1 MESDAPRKLIA
12 RVLGA
17 ASRQQVAD
25 AMTERIAADLPDLRA
40 DEAIFG
46 SLAASVE
53 ANVENVTHAVVLD
66 VPVQRIEVPLAA
78 LEYPRRVAQR
88 GMAATSLVRAYYLG
102 QQTMI
107 DLIGEA
113 LDADPEA
120 GQELREA
127 ALRWVVGWSFDY
139 NDVVTRRVLDEY
151 EAERAAWVDARS
163 GARTVRVLEVLE
175 GEVPSVAA
183 ASASIRYPL
192 RANHIG
198 MVVWYS
204 EGVDEVERIERF
216 LRELGAAAGAA
227 APPLTVAVDRL
238 TAWAWLPVDDGEAAI
253 VAARAFAAADPD
265 APRVVFGPPRGGV
278 EGFRATNRAAREVRR
293 VADATDARLL
303 VATDPGVGLAALVA
317 HDVGAARAWA
327 DGVLGDLTGGS
338 AADERLRSTLEIFL
352 RTGGSFKA
360 TAEQQL
366 LHANSVKYRVR
377 RAVARRGREIGDD
390 RLDVEVALAVRR
402 IFGTQAP
409 GNPAGKAAD
418 AGH

>member
-1 MESDAPRKLIA
+1 MEPDAPRRLIA
-12 RVLGA
+12 RLLSA
-17 ASRQQVAD
+17 ASRRAVSD

-40 DEAIFG
+40 DDAILG
-46 SLAASVE
+46 ALAASVE
-53 ANVENVTHAVVLD
+53 ANVENVTHAIVLD
-66 VPVQRIEVPLAA
+66 VPVERVEVPLAA

-107 DLIGEA
+107 ALIGDA
-113 LDADPEA
+113 LDAEA
-120 GQELREA
+120 GVEQDLREA
-127 ALRWVVGWSFDY
+127 AMRWLVGWSFDY

-151 EAERAAWVDARS
+151 ETERAAWVDARS
-163 GARTVRVLEVLE
+163 GARTVRVLEVLD

-192 RANHIG
+192 RATHIG
-198 MVVWYS
+198 MVVWYA

-216 LRELGAAAGAA
+216 LRELGAAIGTA
-227 APPLTVAVDRL
+227 APPLSVAVDRL
-238 TAWAWLPVDDGEAAI
+238 TAWAWLPVADGDAA
-253 VAARAFAAADPD
+253 VADARDFAAADSE
-265 APRVVFGPPRGGV
+265 APRVVFGPPREGL

-317 HDVGAARAWA
+317 HDVAAARAWA
-327 DGVLGDLTGGS
+327 DGVLGELTGVS

-402 IFGTQAP
+402 IFG
-409 GNPAGKAAD
+409 AG
-418 AGH
+418 

>member
-1 MESDAPRKLIA
+1 MDPDARRALVA
-12 RVLGA
+12 RVLSA
-17 ASRQQVAD
+17 APRREVAE

-40 DEAIFG
+40 DDAIFG
-46 SLAASVE
+46 ALAASVE
-53 ANVENVTHAVVLD
+53 ANVENVTHAIALD
-66 VPVQRIEVPLAA
+66 VPVERIEVPLAA

-102 QQTMI
+102 QQTI
-107 DLIGEA
+107 VALIGEA
-113 LDADPEA
+113 LDAETEA
-120 GQELREA
+120 PRELREA
-127 ALRWVVGWSFDY
+127 AVRWLVDWSFDY

-175 GEVPSVAA
+175 GDVPNVAA

-192 RANHIG
+192 RGNHIG
-198 MVVWYS
+198 LVAWYA

-216 LRELGAAAGAA
+216 LRELGAAVAA
-227 APPLTVAVDRL
+227 TAPPLSVAVDRL
-238 TAWAWLPVDDGEAAI
+238 TAWAWVPVADGAES
-253 VAARAFAAADPD
+253 VAAARDFIAADPD
-265 APRVVFGPPRGGV
+265 APRVVLGPPQEGL
-278 EGFRATNRAAREVRR
+278 EGFRSTNRSAREARR
-293 VADATDARLL
+293 VAEATDARLL

-317 HDVGAARAWA
+317 QDVGAARAWA
-327 DGVLGDLTGGS
+327 DGVLGELAGES

-360 TAEQQL
+360 TAELQTM
-366 LHANSVKYRVR
+366 HANSVKYRVR
-377 RAVARRGREIGDD
+377 RAVLRRGREIGDD

-402 IFGTQAP
+402 IFGPRAP
-409 GNPAGKAAD
+409 GHPARKASD

>member
-1 MESDAPRKLIA
+1 MEPDAPRSLIA

-17 ASRQQVAD
+17 APRRAVSD

-40 DEAIFG
+40 DDAIFG
-46 SLAASVE
+46 ALAASVE

-66 VPVQRIEVPLAA
+66 VPVERIEVPLAA

-107 DLIGEA
+107 GLIGEA

-120 GQELREA
+120 GQDLREA
-127 ALRWVVGWSFDY
+127 AMRWLVGWSFDY
-139 NDVVTRRVLDEY
+139 NDIVTRRVLDEY
-151 EAERAAWVDARS
+151 ETERAAWVDARS

-192 RANHIG
+192 RAMHIG
-198 MVVWYS
+198 MVVWYA

-216 LRELGAAAGAA
+216 LRDLCAAIGTA
-227 APPLTVAVDRL
+227 APPLSMAVDRL
-238 TAWAWLPVDDGEAAI
+238 TAWAWLPVVDGDAA
-253 VAARAFAAADPD
+253 VAAARAFAAADSE
-265 APRVVFGPPRGGV
+265 APRVVLGPPREGLV
-278 EGFRATNRAAREVRR
+278 GFRATNRAAREVRR
-293 VADATDARLL
+293 VSDATDARLL

-317 HDVGAARAWA
+317 HDVAAARGWA
-327 DGVLGDLTGGS
+327 DGVLGALTGES

-377 RAVARRGREIGDD
+377 RAVQRRGRPIDDD

-402 IFGTQAP
+402 IFGP
-409 GNPAGKAAD
+409 G
-418 AGH
+418 

>member
-1 MESDAPRKLIA
+1 MDPDAPRRLIA

-17 ASRQQVAD
+17 ASRRAVSD

-40 DEAIFG
+40 DDAIFG

-107 DLIGEA
+107 ALIG
-113 LDADPEA
+113 DAVDAEA
-120 GQELREA
+120 GVEQDLREA
-127 ALRWVVGWSFDY
+127 AMRWLVGWSFDY

-151 EAERAAWVDARS
+151 ETERAAWVDARS
-163 GARTVRVLEVLE
+163 GARTVRVFEVLD

-192 RANHIG
+192 RATHIG

-238 TAWAWLPVDDGEAAI
+238 TAWAWLPVADGDAAI
-253 VAARAFAAADPD
+253 AAARAYAATDPD
-265 APRVVFGPPRGGV
+265 APRVVFGPPRDGL

-317 HDVGAARAWA
+317 HDVPAARAWA
-327 DGVLGDLTGGS
+327 DGVLGDLTGTS

-377 RAVARRGREIGDD
+377 RAVQRRGREIGDD

-402 IFGTQAP
+402 IFGVA
-409 GNPAGKAAD
+409 
-418 AGH
+418 

>member
-1 MESDAPRKLIA
+1 MEPDAPRRLIA
-12 RVLGA
+12 RVLSA
-17 ASRQQVAD
+17 APRREVSD
-25 AMTERIAADLPDLRA
+25 AMTARIAADLPDLRA
-40 DEAIFG
+40 DDAILG
-46 SLAASVE
+46 ALAASVE

-66 VPVQRIEVPLAA
+66 VPVERIEVPLAA

-107 DLIGEA
+107 GLIGDA

-120 GQELREA
+120 GQDLREA
-127 ALRWVVGWSFDY
+127 AMRWLVAWSFDY

-151 EAERAAWVDARS
+151 ETERGAWVDARS
-163 GARTVRVLEVLE
+163 GARTVRVLEVLD
-175 GEVPSVAA
+175 GDVPSVAA

-192 RANHIG
+192 RATHIG
-198 MVVWYS
+198 MVVWYA

-216 LRELGAAAGAA
+216 LRDLGAAIGSA
-227 APPLTVAVDRL
+227 APPLSVAVDRL
-238 TAWAWLPVDDGEAAI
+238 TAWAWLPVADGDAAI
-253 VAARAFAAADPD
+253 AAARVVVGADPE
-265 APRVVFGPPRGGV
+265 APCVVFGPPRDGLA
-278 EGFRATNRAAREVRR
+278 GFRATNRAAREVRR
-293 VADATDARLL
+293 VADATGSRLL

-317 HDVGAARAWA
+317 RDVGAARAWA
-327 DGVLGDLTGGS
+327 DGVLGSLTGET
-338 AADERLRSTLEIFL
+338 AADERLRSTLEVFL

-377 RAVARRGREIGDD
+377 RAVERRGRPIDDD

-402 IFGTQAP
+402 IFGPHAA
-409 GNPAGKAAD
+409 GEPARPA
-418 AGH
+418 

>member
-1 MESDAPRKLIA
+1 MDPDAPRRLIA

-17 ASRQQVAD
+17 ASRRAVSD

-40 DEAIFG
+40 DDAIFG

-53 ANVENVTHAVVLD
+53 ANVENVTHAIVLD

-107 DLIGEA
+107 ALIGEA
-113 LDADPEA
+113 LDADPEP

-127 ALRWVVGWSFDY
+127 AMRWLVGWSFDY

-151 EAERAAWVDARS
+151 ETERAAWVDARS
-163 GARTVRVLEVLE
+163 GARTVRVLEVLD

-192 RANHIG
+192 RASHIG

-216 LRELGAAAGAA
+216 LRELGAAAGAV
-227 APPLTVAVDRL
+227 APPLTMAVDRL
-238 TAWAWLPVDDGEAAI
+238 TAWAWLPVAGRETAI
-253 VAARAFAAADPD
+253 AAAREFVAADPD
-265 APRVVFGPPRGGV
+265 APRVVFGPPREGL
-278 EGFRATNRAAREVRR
+278 EGFRATNRAAREVQR
-293 VADATDARLL
+293 VADATDAQLL

-327 DGVLGDLTGGS
+327 DGVLGALAGDT

-377 RAVARRGREIGDD
+377 RAVQRRGREIGDD

-402 IFGTQAP
+402 IFG
-409 GNPAGKAAD
+409 AA
-418 AGH
+418 

>member
-1 MESDAPRKLIA
+1 MDPDAPRRLIA
-12 RVLGA
+12 RVLSA
-17 ASRQQVAD
+17 APRRAVSD

-40 DEAIFG
+40 DDAILG
-46 SLAASVE
+46 ALAASVE

-66 VPVQRIEVPLAA
+66 VPVERIEVPLAA

-107 DLIGEA
+107 ALIG
-113 LDADPEA
+113 DAVDAEA
-120 GQELREA
+120 GVEQDLREA
-127 ALRWVVGWSFDY
+127 AMRWLVGWSFDY

-163 GARTVRVLEVLE
+163 GARTVRVLEVLD

-198 MVVWYS
+198 LVAWYA

-216 LRELGAAAGAA
+216 LRDLGAAIETL
-227 APPLTVAVDRL
+227 APPLSVAVDRL
-238 TAWAWLPVDDGEAAI
+238 TAWAWLPVADGEAAI
-253 VAARAFAAADPD
+253 AAARSFAAADPE
-265 APRVVFGPPRGGV
+265 APRVVFGPPREGL

-317 HDVGAARAWA
+317 HDVAAARAWA
-327 DGVLGDLTGGS
+327 DGVLGELTGVS
-338 AADERLRSTLEIFL
+338 AADDRLRSTLEIFL

-402 IFGTQAP
+402 IFGRHAP
-409 GNPAGKAAD
+409 GNPARKAPD

>member
-1 MESDAPRKLIA
+1 MDPDAPRRLIA
-12 RVLGA
+12 RVLSA
-17 ASRQQVAD
+17 ASRRAVSD

-40 DEAIFG
+40 DDAILG
-46 SLAASVE
+46 ALAASVE

-66 VPVQRIEVPLAA
+66 VPVERIEVPLAA

-107 DLIGEA
+107 GLIG
-113 LDADPEA
+113 DAVDAEA
-120 GQELREA
+120 GVEQDLREA
-127 ALRWVVGWSFDY
+127 ALRWLVGWSFDY

-151 EAERAAWVDARS
+151 ETERAAWVDARS
-163 GARTVRVLEVLE
+163 GARTVRVLEVLD

-192 RANHIG
+192 RATHIG

-216 LRELGAAAGAA
+216 LRGLGAAAGAA

-238 TAWAWLPVDDGEAAI
+238 TAWAWLPVADGEEAI
-253 VAARAFAAADPD
+253 AAARAFAAADPD
-265 APRVVFGPPRGGV
+265 APRVVFGPPREGL

-317 HDVGAARAWA
+317 HDVAAARAWA
-327 DGVLGDLTGGS
+327 DGVLGALTGES

-402 IFGTQAP
+402 IFG
-409 GNPAGKAAD
+409 AG
-418 AGH
+418 

>member
-1 MESDAPRKLIA
+1 MDPDAPRRLIA
-12 RVLGA
+12 RVLSA
-17 ASRQQVAD
+17 APRRAVSD

-66 VPVQRIEVPLAA
+66 VPVARIEVPLAA

-107 DLIGEA
+107 GLIGEA
-113 LDADPEA
+113 LDADTEA

-127 ALRWVVGWSFDY
+127 AMRWLVGWSFDY

-163 GARTVRVLEVLE
+163 GARTVRVFEVLE

-192 RANHIG
+192 RATHIG
-198 MVVWYS
+198 MVLWYA

-216 LRELGAAAGAA
+216 LRELAAATGAT
-227 APPLTVAVDRL
+227 APPLSVAIDRL
-238 TAWAWLPVDDGEAAI
+238 TVWAWLPVDDGDAALA
-253 VAARAFAAADPD
+253 AARAFVVADQE
-265 APRVVFGPPRGGV
+265 APRAVIGPPADGL
-278 EGFRATNRAAREVRR
+278 EGFRATNRSAREVRR
-293 VADATDARLL
+293 VADATEARLL

-317 HDVGAARAWA
+317 QDVGAARAWA
-327 DGVLGDLTGGS
+327 DGVLGELTGES
-338 AADERLRSTLEIFL
+338 AADARLRSTLEVFL

-360 TAEQQL
+360 TAEKQL
-366 LHANSVKYRVR
+366 MHANSVKYRVR
-377 RAVARRGREIGDD
+377 RAVLRRGRAIGDD

-402 IFGTQAP
+402 IFGPHAP
-409 GNPAGKAAD
+409 GNPARKAPD

>member
-1 MESDAPRKLIA
+1 MDPDAPRRLIA

-17 ASRQQVAD
+17 ASRRAVSD

-40 DEAIFG
+40 DDAIFG

-53 ANVENVTHAVVLD
+53 ANVENVTHAIVLD

-107 DLIGEA
+107 ALIGEA

-127 ALRWVVGWSFDY
+127 AMRWLVGWSFDY

-151 EAERAAWVDARS
+151 ETERAAWVDARS
-163 GARTVRVLEVLE
+163 GARTVRVLEVLD

-192 RANHIG
+192 RASHIG

-216 LRELGAAAGAA
+216 LRELGAAAGAV
-227 APPLTVAVDRL
+227 APPLTMAVDRL
-238 TAWAWLPVDDGEAAI
+238 TAWAWLPVAGGETAI
-253 VAARAFAAADPD
+253 AAAREFVAADPD
-265 APRVVFGPPRGGV
+265 APRVVFGPPREGL
-278 EGFRATNRAAREVRR
+278 EGFRATNRAAREVQR
-293 VADATDARLL
+293 VADATDAPLL

-327 DGVLGDLTGGS
+327 DGVLGALAGDT

-366 LHANSVKYRVR
+366 MHANSVKYRVR

-402 IFGTQAP
+402 IFGPQAP
-409 GNPAGKAAD
+409 GNPARKAPD

>member
-1 MESDAPRKLIA
+1 MDSDAPRQLIA
-12 RVLGA
+12 RVLSE
-17 ASRQQVAD
+17 ASRREVSD
-25 AMTERIAADLPDLRA
+25 AMTERIAADLPGLR
-40 DEAIFG
+40 DDDAIFG

-66 VPVQRIEVPLAA
+66 VPVERIEVPLAA

-88 GMAATSLVRAYYLG
+88 GLAATSLVRAYYLG

-107 DLIGEA
+107 ALIGET
-113 LDADPEA
+113 LDADREA
-120 GQELREA
+120 AQDLREA
-127 ALRWVVGWSFDY
+127 AMRWLVGWSFDY
-139 NDVVTRRVLDEY
+139 NDVVTQRVLDEY

-163 GARTVRVLEVLE
+163 GARTMRVLEVLE

-192 RANHIG
+192 RGRHIG
-198 MVVWYS
+198 LVAWYS

-238 TAWAWLPVDDGEAAI
+238 TAWAWLPVADGDTAI
-253 VAARAFAAADPD
+253 AAAREFIAAGAD
-265 APRVVFGPPRGGV
+265 APRVVLGPPGEGID
-278 EGFRATNRAAREVRR
+278 GFRTTNRAAREVRR
-293 VADATDARLL
+293 VADATAAPLL

-317 HDVGAARAWA
+317 QDVGAARTWA
-327 DGVLGDLTGGS
+327 DGVLGELTGGS

-377 RAVARRGREIGDD
+377 RAIQRRGRAIGDD

-402 IFGTQAP
+402 IFGPHAP
-409 GNPAGKAAD
+409 GNPARTVAD

>member
-1 MESDAPRKLIA
+1 MEPDAPRRLIA
-12 RVLGA
+12 RLLSA
-17 ASRQQVAD
+17 ASRRAVSD

-40 DEAIFG
+40 DDAILG
-46 SLAASVE
+46 ALAASVE
-53 ANVENVTHAVVLD
+53 ANVENVTHAIVLD
-66 VPVQRIEVPLAA
+66 VPVERVEVPLAA

-107 DLIGEA
+107 ALIGEA
-113 LDADPEA
+113 VDAEA
-120 GQELREA
+120 GVEQDLREA
-127 ALRWVVGWSFDY
+127 AMRWLVGWSFDY

-151 EAERAAWVDARS
+151 ETERAAWVDARS
-163 GARTVRVLEVLE
+163 GARTVRVLEVLD

-192 RANHIG
+192 RATHIG
-198 MVVWYS
+198 MVVWYA

-238 TAWAWLPVDDGEAAI
+238 TAWAWLPVADGEAAI
-253 VAARAFAAADPD
+253 GAARAYAVADPE
-265 APRVVFGPPRGGV
+265 APRVVFGPPREGL

-317 HDVGAARAWA
+317 HDVAAARAWA
-327 DGVLGDLTGGS
+327 DGVLGELTGVS

-402 IFGTQAP
+402 IFG
-409 GNPAGKAAD
+409 AG
-418 AGH
+418 

>member
-1 MESDAPRKLIA
+1 MEPDAPRRLIA
-12 RVLGA
+12 RVLSA
-17 ASRQQVAD
+17 APRREVSD
-25 AMTERIAADLPDLRA
+25 AMTERIATDLPDLRA
-40 DEAIFG
+40 DDAILG
-46 SLAASVE
+46 ALAASVE

-66 VPVQRIEVPLAA
+66 VPVERIEVPLAA

-107 DLIGEA
+107 ALIGEA
-113 LDADPEA
+113 LDAELGVEQD
-120 GQELREA
+120 LREA
-127 ALRWVVGWSFDY
+127 AMRWLVGWSFDY

-151 EAERAAWVDARS
+151 ETERAAWVDARS
-163 GARTVRVLEVLE
+163 GARTVRVLEVLD
-175 GEVPSVAA
+175 GEVPSVAG

-192 RANHIG
+192 RATHIG
-198 MVVWYS
+198 MVVWYA

-238 TAWAWLPVDDGEAAI
+238 TAWAWLPVTDGEEAI
-253 VAARAFAAADPD
+253 AAARAFVAAYQE
-265 APRVVFGPPRGGV
+265 APRVVFGPPREGLD
-278 EGFRATNRAAREVRR
+278 GFRATNRAAREVRR

-327 DGVLGDLTGGS
+327 DGVLGALTGES

-377 RAVARRGREIGDD
+377 RAVQRRGREIGDD

-402 IFGTQAP
+402 IFG
-409 GNPAGKAAD
+409 AA
-418 AGH
+418 

>member
-1 MESDAPRKLIA
+1 MDPDASRRLIA

-17 ASRQQVAD
+17 ASRRAVSD

-40 DEAIFG
+40 DDAIFG

-53 ANVENVTHAVVLD
+53 ANVENVTHAIVLD

-107 DLIGEA
+107 ALIGEA
-113 LDADPEA
+113 LDADPEP

-127 ALRWVVGWSFDY
+127 AMRWLVGWSFDY

-151 EAERAAWVDARS
+151 ETERAAWVDARS
-163 GARTVRVLEVLE
+163 GARTVRVLEVLD

-192 RANHIG
+192 RASHIG

-216 LRELGAAAGAA
+216 LRELGAAAGAV
-227 APPLTVAVDRL
+227 APPLTMAVDRL
-238 TAWAWLPVDDGEAAI
+238 TAWAWLPVAGGETAI
-253 VAARAFAAADPD
+253 AAAREFVAADPD
-265 APRVVFGPPRGGV
+265 APRVVFGPPREGL
-278 EGFRATNRAAREVRR
+278 EGFRATNRAAREVQR
-293 VADATDARLL
+293 VAERRTRRCSSRP
-303 VATDPGVGLAALVA
+303 T
-317 HDVGAARAWA
+317 RAWA
-327 DGVLGDLTGGS
+327 SRPSSPTTS
-338 AADERLRSTLEIFL
+338 APPGRGPTVCSGPWAGTPPPTSGCAAPWRSSCAPAAASRRRPSSSSCT
-352 RTGGSFKA
+352 RT
-360 TAEQQL
+360 
-366 LHANSVKYRVR
+366 R
-377 RAVARRGREIGDD
+377 
-390 RLDVEVALAVRR
+390 
-402 IFGTQAP
+402 
-409 GNPAGKAAD
+409 
-418 AGH
+418 

>member
-1 MESDAPRKLIA
+1 MDPDAPRRLIA
-12 RVLGA
+12 RLLSA
-17 ASRQQVAD
+17 ASRGAVAD
-25 AMTERIAADLPDLRA
+25 VMTERIAADLPDLRA
-40 DEAIFG
+40 DDAIFG
-46 SLAASVE
+46 ALAASVE

-66 VPVQRIEVPLAA
+66 VPVERIEVPLAA

-107 DLIGEA
+107 GLLGEA
-113 LDADPEA
+113 LDAEA
-120 GQELREA
+120 DADHDLREA
-127 ALRWVVGWSFDY
+127 AMRWLIGWSFDY

-163 GARTVRVLEVLE
+163 GARTVRVLEVLD
-175 GEVPSVAA
+175 GDVPSESA
-183 ASASIRYPL
+183 ASATIRYPL
-192 RANHIG
+192 RATHIG
-198 MVVWYS
+198 LVAWYS

-216 LRELGAAAGAA
+216 LRELGTATGTA
-227 APPLTVAVDRL
+227 APPLSVAVDRL
-238 TAWAWLPVDDGEAAI
+238 TAWAWLPVADGDAAI
-253 VAARAFAAADPD
+253 SAARALVAADPD
-265 APRVVFGPPRGGV
+265 APRVVLGPPRDGI

-293 VADATDARLL
+293 VADATGARLL

-317 HDVGAARAWA
+317 QDVGAASAWA
-327 DGVLGDLTGGS
+327 DGVLGPLTGDS

-360 TAEQQL
+360 TAEQQTM
-366 LHANSVKYRVR
+366 HANSVKYRVR

-402 IFGTQAP
+402 IFGPHAP
-409 GNPAGKAAD
+409 GNPARKAPD

>member
-1 MESDAPRKLIA
+1 MDPDAPRSLIA
-12 RVLGA
+12 RVLST
-17 ASRQQVAD
+17 ASRREVAD
-25 AMTERIAADLPDLRA
+25 AMTERIAADLPGLR
-40 DEAIFG
+40 DDDAIFG

-53 ANVENVTHAVVLD
+53 ANVENVTHAIVLD
-66 VPVQRIEVPLAA
+66 VPVERIEVPLAA

-88 GMAATSLVRAYYLG
+88 GLAATSLVRAYYLG

-107 DLIGEA
+107 ALIGEA
-113 LDADPEA
+113 LDADLEA
-120 GQELREA
+120 AKELREA
-127 ALRWVVGWSFDY
+127 ALRWLVGWSFDY

-175 GEVPSVAA
+175 GEVPNVAA

-192 RANHIG
+192 RGSHIG
-198 MVVWYS
+198 LVVWYA

-216 LRELGAAAGAA
+216 LRELGDAVGALG
-227 APPLTVAVDRL
+227 PPLSVAVDRL
-238 TAWAWLPVDDGEAAI
+238 TAWAWLPVSQGDAAI
-253 VAARAFAAADPD
+253 ATAREFIVGAADP
-265 APRVVFGPPRGGV
+265 PRVVLGPPGEAL
-278 EGFRATNRAAREVRR
+278 EGFRATNRSAREVRR
-293 VADATDARLL
+293 VADATGASLL

-317 HDVGAARAWA
+317 RDVGAARSWA
-327 DGVLGDLTGGS
+327 DGVLGDLTGAN

-366 LHANSVKYRVR
+366 MHANSVKYRVR
-377 RAVARRGREIGDD
+377 RALQRRGREIADD

-402 IFGTQAP
+402 IFGPHAP
-409 GNPAGKAAD
+409 GNPAR
-418 AGH
+418 

>member
-1 MESDAPRKLIA
+1 MEPDAPRRLIA
-12 RVLGA
+12 RLLSA
-17 ASRQQVAD
+17 ASRRAVSD

-40 DEAIFG
+40 DDAILG
-46 SLAASVE
+46 ALAASVE
-53 ANVENVTHAVVLD
+53 ANVENVTHAIVLD
-66 VPVQRIEVPLAA
+66 VPVERVEVPLAA

-107 DLIGEA
+107 ALIG
-113 LDADPEA
+113 DAVDAEA
-120 GQELREA
+120 GVEQDLREA
-127 ALRWVVGWSFDY
+127 AMRWLVGWSFDY

-151 EAERAAWVDARS
+151 ETERAAWVDARS
-163 GARTVRVLEVLE
+163 GARTVRVLEVLD

-192 RANHIG
+192 RATHIG
-198 MVVWYS
+198 MVVWYA

-238 TAWAWLPVDDGEAAI
+238 TAWAWLPVADGEAAI
-253 VAARAFAAADPD
+253 GAARAYAAADPE
-265 APRVVFGPPRGGV
+265 APRVVFGPPREGL

-317 HDVGAARAWA
+317 HDVAAARAWA
-327 DGVLGDLTGGS
+327 DGVLGELTGVS

-402 IFGTQAP
+402 IFG
-409 GNPAGKAAD
+409 AG
-418 AGH
+418 

>member
-1 MESDAPRKLIA
+1 MDPDAPRRLIA

-17 ASRQQVAD
+17 APRRAVSD
-25 AMTERIAADLPDLRA
+25 AMTERIASDLPDLRA
-40 DEAIFG
+40 DDAILG
-46 SLAASVE
+46 ALAASVE

-66 VPVQRIEVPLAA
+66 VPVERIEVPLAA

-107 DLIGEA
+107 ALIG
-113 LDADPEA
+113 DAVDAET
-120 GQELREA
+120 GVEQDLREA
-127 ALRWVVGWSFDY
+127 AMRWLVGWSFDY

-151 EAERAAWVDARS
+151 ETERAAWVDARS
-163 GARTVRVLEVLE
+163 GARTVRVLEVLD

-192 RANHIG
+192 RATHIG

-216 LRELGAAAGAA
+216 LRELGTAAGAA

-238 TAWAWLPVDDGEAAI
+238 TAWAWLPVADGEAAI
-253 VAARAFAAADPD
+253 GAARAYAAADPE
-265 APRVVFGPPRGGV
+265 APRVVFGPPREGL

-317 HDVGAARAWA
+317 HDVAAARAWA
-327 DGVLGDLTGGS
+327 DGVLGDLTGVS

-402 IFGTQAP
+402 IFG
-409 GNPAGKAAD
+409 AG
-418 AGH
+418 